1 MQRIFKLFSSREFV
15 LFLFT
20 GGTAAAVNFCSRF
33 YYNQWFSFSTSI
45 VIAYITGMITAY
57 LLAKAFVFKE
67 SKQTV
72 GRSIFFFTLINIFAV
87 LQTWIISMWLA
98 YQALPALHII
108 EYSHEIA
115 HAIGIAIP
123 VFTSYMG
130 HKRFSFK

>member
-1 MQRIFKLFSSREFV
+1 MRRIFKLFSSREFV

-20 GGTAAAVNFCSRF
+20 GGTAAAVNFFSRF
-33 YYNQWFSFSTSI
+33 LYNQWFSFSTSI

-57 LLAKAFVFKE
+57 LLAKAFVFKK

-72 GRSIFFFTLINIFAV
+72 SRSIFFFILVNIFAV

-98 YQALPALHII
+98 YQVLPALHII

>member
-1 MQRIFKLFSSREFV
+1 MQRVLKLFSSREFV
-15 LFLFT
+15 LFLLT

-33 YYNQWFSFSTSI
+33 FYNQWFSFSTSI

-57 LLAKAFVFKE
+57 LLAKAFVFKA

-72 GRSIFFFTLINIFAV
+72 SRSIFFFVLINIFAV
-87 LQTWIISMWLA
+87 LQTWAISMWLA

-115 HAIGIAIP
+115 HAIGIVIP
-123 VFTSYMG
+123 VFTSYIG

>member
-1 MQRIFKLFSSREFV
+1 MRRIFKLFSSREFV

-20 GGTAAAVNFCSRF
+20 GGTAAAVNFFSRF
-33 YYNQWFSFSTSI
+33 LYNQWFSFSTSI

-57 LLAKAFVFKE
+57 LLAKAFVFKK

-72 GRSIFFFTLINIFAV
+72 SRSIFFFILVNIFAV

-98 YQALPALHII
+98 YQVLPALHII
-108 EYSHEIA
+108 EYSHETA

>member
-115 HAIGIAIP
+115 HAIGIAVP
-123 VFTSYMG
+123 VFTSYRG